1 MSLSYEPVDQL
12 KIGLI
17 LPSKGRNAGPEALDA
32 GCATAVDLGWKSV
45 WVTDHLM
52 VPRGPEAEEYGCILE
67 ATTALS
73 WVGAR
78 YETLTLG
85 TSVLVPAMR
94 DAPLLAKQIA
104 TMDVLTKGRLIIGV
118 GVSDSYDM
126 PEYANL
132 GKADRFP
139 DRGAYLDEAI
149 GLWRHLWSGSTEP
162 FLGRFHQLEDFSFAP
177 LPVQGASLP
186 IWGGGRSSR
195 AVRRS
200 VGLTDGWH
208 GAQTGP
214 DDLVTRIPDII
225 AVAETLNRPL
235 PTLSVRCRVK
245 FSEHTAPPYAL
256 CGDAR
261 NMVKDMIEFARL
273 GVEHLIMVF
282 ENDDPEGL
290 ERDMRR
296 FNDDVVGE
304 VQERLAA
311 RQW

>member
-1 MSLSYEPVDQL
+1 MSLTYEPVQKL
-12 KIGLI
+12 NIGLV
-17 LPSKGRNAGPEALDA
+17 LASKGQGTGPEVLDA
-32 GCATAVDLGWKSV
+32 GCGTAVDLGWKSV
-45 WVTDHLM
+45 WVTDHLL
-52 VPRGPEAEEYGCILE
+52 VPRGPEADEYGCILE
-67 ATTALS
+67 ATTTLS

-104 TMDVLTKGRLIIGV
+104 TMDVLTNGRLIIGV
-118 GVSDSYDM
+118 GVSDSYDI
-126 PEYANL
+126 PEYTNL
-132 GKADRFP
+132 GKADRFL

-149 GLWRHLWSGSTEP
+149 ALWRHLWSGSTEP

-177 LPVQGASLP
+177 LPVQDAALP
-186 IWGGGRSSR
+186 IWCGGRSAR

-200 VGLTDGWH
+200 VGLTNGWH

-214 DDLVTRIPDII
+214 HDMVERITDII
-225 AVAETLNRPL
+225 AVAEELQRPL

-245 FSEHTAPPYAL
+245 FTEHTASPYAL
-256 CGDAR
+256 SGGVG
-261 NMVKDMIEFARL
+261 NMVNDMVEFGRL

-282 ENDDPEGL
+282 DAHDPEEL

-296 FNDDVVGE
+296 FDDEVVGE

>member
-1 MSLSYEPVDQL
+1 MSLRYEPVKKL

-17 LPSKGRNAGPEALDA
+17 LPSKGLGTGPEILDA
-32 GCATAVDLGWKSV
+32 ACATAVDLGWKSV
-45 WVTDHLM
+45 WVTDHLL
-52 VPRGPEAEEYGCILE
+52 VPRGPEADEYGCILE

-78 YETLTLG
+78 YDSLTLG

-118 GVSDSYDM
+118 GVSDSYDI
-126 PEYANL
+126 PEYTNL
-132 GKADRFP
+132 GKADRFK
-139 DRGAYLDEAI
+139 DRGAYLDETIA
-149 GLWRHLWSGSTEP
+149 LWRHLWSGSSEP

-177 LPVQGASLP
+177 LPVQGADLP
-186 IWGGGRSSR
+186 IWCGGRSAR

-200 VGLTDGWH
+200 VGLSNGWH

-214 DDLVTRIPDII
+214 LDMAQRIPDII
-225 AVAETLNRPL
+225 AVAEELERPL

-245 FSEHTAPPYAL
+245 FNDHTPPPYAL
-256 CGDAR
+256 RGEPEDMA
-261 NMVKDMIEFARL
+261 KDMVEFAHL

-282 ENDDPEGL
+282 DAHDPEGL
-290 ERDMRR
+290 VRDMSR
-296 FNDDVVGE
+296 FNDEVVGE
-304 VQERLAA
+304 AQERLAA
-311 RQW
+311 GQ

>member
-1 MSLSYEPVDQL
+1 MSLAYQPIEELQ
-12 KIGLI
+12 IGLV
-17 LPSKGRNAGPEALDA
+17 LPSKGVGTGPEVLDA
-32 GCATAVDLGWKSV
+32 GCATAAELGWKSV

-52 VPRGPEAEEYGCILE
+52 VPRGAEADEYGCILE
-67 ATTALS
+67 ATTALA

-104 TMDVLTKGRLIIGV
+104 TIDVLTKGRLIIGV
-118 GVSDSYDM
+118 GVSDSYDI
-126 PEYANL
+126 PEYTNL
-132 GKADRFP
+132 GKADRFA

-149 GLWRHLWSGSTEP
+149 ALWRHLWSGSTEP
-162 FLGRFHQLEDFSFAP
+162 FHGRFHQLDDFSFAP
-177 LPVQGASLP
+177 LPVQGVDLP
-186 IWGGGRSSR
+186 IWCGGRSAR

-200 VGLTDGWH
+200 VGLTNGWH

-214 DDLVTRIPDII
+214 ADMVVRIPNII
-225 AVAETLNRPL
+225 EVAEELQRPL

-245 FSEHTAPPYAL
+245 FNDHTAPPYAL
-256 CGDAR
+256 CGGTE
-261 NMVKDMIEFARL
+261 NMVTDMVEFAHL

-282 ENDDPEGL
+282 DSHDPEGL

-296 FNDDVVGE
+296 FHKDVVIE
-304 VQERLAA
+304 VQRRLA
-311 RQW
+311 QGQ

>member
-1 MSLSYEPVDQL
+1 MSLSYASVEQL
-12 KIGLI
+12 KVGLI
-17 LPSKGRNAGPEALDA
+17 LPSKGRGTGPEVLDA

-45 WVTDHLM
+45 WVTDHLF
-52 VPRGPEAEEYGCILE
+52 VPQGPEADAYGCILE
-67 ATTALS
+67 ATTALA

-104 TMDVLTKGRLIIGV
+104 TIDVLTKGRLIIGV
-118 GVSDSYDM
+118 GVSDAYDIL
-126 PEYANL
+126 EYTNL

-149 GLWRHLWSGSTEP
+149 ALWRHLWSGSTEP
-162 FLGRFHQLEDFSFAP
+162 FLGRFHRLENFSFAP

-186 IWGGGRSSR
+186 IWCGGRSAR
-195 AVRRS
+195 ALRRS
-200 VGLTDGWH
+200 VGLADGWH

-214 DDLVTRIPDII
+214 NDMATRIPDII
-225 AVAETLNRPL
+225 AVAETLGRRL

-245 FSEHTAPPYAL
+245 FTEHTAPPYAL
-256 CGDAR
+256 CGGSK
-261 NMVKDMIEFARL
+261 NMVKDMVEFARL
-273 GVEHLIMVF
+273 GVEHLIVDF
-282 ENDDPEGL
+282 EHVDPAGL

-296 FNDDVVGE
+296 FNSDVVYE
-304 VQERLAA
+304 VQERLSA

>member
-1 MSLSYEPVDQL
+1 MSLSYASVDRL

-17 LPSKGRNAGPEALDA
+17 LPSKGRGTGPEVLDA

-45 WVTDHLM
+45 WVTDHLL
-52 VPRGPEAEEYGCILE
+52 VPRGPEADTYGCILE
-67 ATTALS
+67 ATTALA

-104 TMDVLTKGRLIIGV
+104 TIDVLTKGRLIVGV
-118 GVSDSYDM
+118 GVSDSYDI
-126 PEYANL
+126 PEYTNL

-162 FLGRFHQLEDFSFAP
+162 FLGRFHQLENFSFAP

-186 IWGGGRSSR
+186 IWCGGRSAR
-195 AVRRS
+195 ALRRS

-214 DDLVTRIPDII
+214 NDMVARIPDII
-225 AVAETLNRPL
+225 AVAETLERPL

-245 FSEHTAPPYAL
+245 FTEQTAQPYAL
-256 CGDAR
+256 CGGSK
-261 NMVKDMIEFARL
+261 NMVKDMVEFARL
-273 GVEHLIMVF
+273 GVEHLIVDF
-282 ENDDPEGL
+282 ENVDPEGL
-290 ERDMRR
+290 ARDMRR
-296 FNDDVVGE
+296 FNSDVVDE

>member
-1 MSLSYEPVDQL
+1 MSLSYASVDRL

-17 LPSKGRNAGPEALDA
+17 LPSKGPGTGPEVLDA
-32 GCATAVDLGWKSV
+32 GCATAVDVGWKSV
-45 WVTDHLM
+45 WVTDHLL
-52 VPRGPEAEEYGCILE
+52 VPRGPEAEAYGCILE
-67 ATTALS
+67 ATTALA

-104 TMDVLTKGRLIIGV
+104 TIDVLTKGRLIVGV
-118 GVSDSYDM
+118 GVSDSYDI
-126 PEYANL
+126 PEYRNL
-132 GKADRFP
+132 GKVDRFP

-149 GLWRHLWSGSTEP
+149 ELWRHLWSGSSEP

-186 IWGGGRSSR
+186 IWCGGRSAR

-200 VGLTDGWH
+200 VLADGWH

-214 DDLVTRIPDII
+214 LDMVARIPDII
-225 AVAETLNRPL
+225 TVAETLGRPL

-245 FSEHTAPPYAL
+245 FTEPTAQPYAL
-256 CGDAR
+256 CGGPM
-261 NMVKDMIEFARL
+261 NMVQDMVEFARL
-273 GVEHLIMVF
+273 GVEHVIVDL
-282 ENDDPEGL
+282 ENVDPEGL
-290 ERDMRR
+290 ERDVRR
-296 FNDDVVGE
+296 FNNDVVSE
-304 VQERLAA
+304 VQELLTA

>member
-1 MSLSYEPVDQL
+1 MSLAYKPIEELQ
-12 KIGLI
+12 IGLV
-17 LPSKGRNAGPEALDA
+17 LPSKGVGTGPEVLDA
-32 GCATAVDLGWKSV
+32 GSATASELGWKSV

-52 VPRGPEAEEYGCILE
+52 VPRGVEADEYGCILE
-67 ATTALS
+67 ATTALA

-104 TMDVLTKGRLIIGV
+104 TIDVLSKGRLIIGV
-118 GVSDSYDM
+118 GVSDSYDI
-126 PEYANL
+126 PEYTNL

-149 GLWRHLWSGSTEP
+149 ALWRHLWSGSSEP
-162 FLGRFHQLEDFSFAP
+162 FHGRFHQLDDFSFAP
-177 LPVQGASLP
+177 LPVQGADLP
-186 IWGGGRSSR
+186 IWCGGRSAR

-200 VGLTDGWH
+200 VGLTNGWH
-208 GAQTGP
+208 GAQTSP
-214 DDLVTRIPDII
+214 ADMVARIPHILE
-225 AVAETLNRPL
+225 VAEELQRPL

-245 FSEHTAPPYAL
+245 FNEHTPPPYAL
-256 CGDAR
+256 CGGAE
-261 NMVKDMIEFARL
+261 NMVKDMVEFARL

-282 ENDDPEGL
+282 DAHDPEGL

-296 FNDDVVGE
+296 FHEDVVSQ
-304 VQERLAA
+304 VQSRLA
-311 RQW
+311 QGHW

>member
-1 MSLSYEPVDQL
+1 MALNYEPVKEL

-17 LPSKGRNAGPEALDA
+17 LPSKGPGTGPEVLDA
-32 GCATAVDLGWKSV
+32 GCETAVDLAWKSV

-52 VPRGPEAEEYGCILE
+52 VPRGPEADEYGCILE
-67 ATTALS
+67 ATTALA

-104 TMDVLTKGRLIIGV
+104 TIDVLTKGRLIVGV
-118 GVSDSYDM
+118 GVSDAYDI
-126 PEYANL
+126 PEYTNL

-149 GLWRHLWSGSTEP
+149 TLWRHLWSGSTDP
-162 FLGRFHQLEDFSFAP
+162 FLGRFHQLEDFTFAP

-186 IWGGGRSSR
+186 IWCGGRSPR

-200 VGLTDGWH
+200 VSLTNGWH

-214 DDLVTRIPDII
+214 QDMVARIPDII
-225 AVAETLNRPL
+225 AVAEALDRPL

-245 FSEHTAPPYAL
+245 FADYAGPPYAL
-256 CGDAR
+256 SGGAH
-261 NMVKDMIEFARL
+261 NMVKDMVEFARL

-282 ENDDPEGL
+282 DSDDPEGL

-296 FNDDVVGE
+296 FNDEVVVE

-311 RQW
+311 ERP